1 MNSIINKL
9 KWRVDILDIEAR
21 IKEIEEENGNIVA
34 TINKRSQ
41 EIEQMKT
48 VYTANL
54 GRIDELKKFLEPEV
68 SIEESKNEKT
78 E

>member
-54 GRIDELKKFLEPEV
+54 GRVDELKKFLEPEV